1 MIGLISALTVG
12 LLLLIALVV
21 FALRQGSTARD
32 FHSISEFPGDL
43 RHSGEIEVCPPELVA
58 RIFSREDW
66 ELISQTHSPALE
78 RLFLEER
85 KKVAL
90 LWVRQTSRGI
100 QQVMRNH
107 ADAAKQ
113 AADIR
118 FRTELSLFLM
128 YIELLLICET
138 LLLLIT
144 TVGPPRLER
153 IASYVHELSRQIS
166 HAVVSCARRNPVV
179 HDRKYAF
186 KPS

>member
-32 FHSISEFPGDL
+32 FDSISEFPGDL

-128 YIELLLICET
+128 YIELLLMCET

-153 IASYVHELSRQIS
+153 IASYVHGLSRQIS
-166 HAVVSCARRNPVV
+166 YAHEAFARSSARAAAEIPTS
-179 HDRKYAF
+179 
-186 KPS
+186 P

>member
-32 FHSISEFPGDL
+32 FDSISEFPGDL

-128 YIELLLICET
+128 YIELLLMCET

-166 HAVVSCARRNPVV
+166 YAHEAFARSSAGAATEIPTS
-179 HDRKYAF
+179 
-186 KPS
+186 P

>member
-21 FALRQGSTARD
+21 FALRQGSADRD
-32 FHSISEFPGDL
+32 VHSISEFSGDL
-43 RHSGEIEVCPPELVA
+43 RHSGELEVCPPELVA
-58 RIFSREDW
+58 RIFSRADW
-66 ELISQTHSPALE
+66 ELISQTHSPGLE

-100 QQVMRNH
+100 RQVMRNH
-107 ADAAKQ
+107 AEAAKQ

-118 FRTELSLFLM
+118 FKTELSLFLQ
-128 YIELLLICET
+128 YIELLLVCET
-138 LLLLIT
+138 LLFLIT

-166 HAVVSCARRNPVV
+166 YAHEAFARSSAGAATEIPTS
-179 HDRKYAF
+179 
-186 KPS
+186 P